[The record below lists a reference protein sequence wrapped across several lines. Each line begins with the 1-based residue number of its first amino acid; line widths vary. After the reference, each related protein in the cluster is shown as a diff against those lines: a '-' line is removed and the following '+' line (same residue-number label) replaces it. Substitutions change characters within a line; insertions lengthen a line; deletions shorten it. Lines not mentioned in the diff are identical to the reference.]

1 MSPVR
6 PRAENGH
13 LVFDHEVPR
22 SGVLQGDCLTAMP
35 SLPGGCV
42 DLVLTDPPYVCG
54 YRDRSGRT
62 VANDTCT
69 DWLVPAY
76 AEIYRV
82 MKPGTLCITFYGWTA
97 TDSFMA
103 AWRAAGFRL
112 VGHLVFCKDYASRTG
127 LFRSMHENAYVLAKG
142 RAAMPA
148 EALSD
153 VRNWVYTGNKLHPT
167 EKSVEV
173 LKPLIR
179 AYCPEG
185 GLVFDPFAGSGS
197 TLVAAR
203 DTGREYL
210 GIELD
215 PDHAATAARRLR

>member
-1 MSPVR
+1 
-6 PRAENGH
+6 
-13 LVFDHEVPR
+13 
-22 SGVLQGDCLTAMP
+22 
-35 SLPGGCV
+35 
-42 DLVLTDPPYVCG
+42 
-54 YRDRSGRT
+54 
-62 VANDTCT
+62 
-69 DWLVPAY
+69 
-76 AEIYRV
+76 
-82 MKPGTLCITFYGWTA
+82 
-97 TDSFMA
+97 
-103 AWRAAGFRL
+103 
-112 VGHLVFCKDYASRTG
+112 
-127 LFRSMHENAYVLAKG
+127 MHENAYVLAKG